1 LCFTFENV
9 IFREQISRHL
19 YYLQLR
25 KDVLEGNVYVHE
37 DTALLLASYAL
48 QAEIN
53 DHNSGGP
60 SSLYFAPE
68 KYLPQRVGVTDLTHR
83 VDRSKYYYQ
92 LSELTFSLSRLL
104 WNWHLS
110 KYVINF
116 QRCITLI
123 VAWQT
128 PRQKLNSWR

>member
-1 LCFTFENV
+1 MCFTFENV

-92 LSELTFSLSRLL
+92 LSKLTFSLSRLL
-104 WNWHLS
+104 
-110 KYVINF
+110 
-116 QRCITLI
+116 
-123 VAWQT
+123 
-128 PRQKLNSWR
+128 